1 MKKYQILAA
10 TMACAA
16 TFAIFA
22 ASDRMDVYN
31 RAGQFSSHM
40 VEDIKHLKLGK
51 AAGEEGYSTL
61 IVTTPTG
68 TTEHKIDDLSEIQY
82 TALDENLAHE
92 ITTVDAP
99 NAKVRL
105 LDWRNNTDVW
115 GEAQID
121 PTKPADW
128 RGCWYDGIPHYQ
140 VDTDKG
146 FASEIVITGKY
157 TGKVYTDTPGFV
169 WWSTSSSNLL
179 GANCYAF
186 SMPFEPVEIKA
197 ISEEKTTYEGAP
209 ILGTFTGYQL
219 TTKANR
225 IAAPA
230 EATLEMEIKAN
241 GTYVLTTTDSNEYD
255 ILDDYSWDEQKNTF
269 AYIPYEGELRNE
281 IDVDAPYGITG
292 KFNGNDILYGT
303 IHNIVVD
310 KYENT
315 VRYFIVRGEADVNIA
330 SMDDDNRNILVE
342 YIPAEG
348 EARYFIYEAIVDYPQ
363 EVTMTFQSGKNIG
376 EACAAMCYQNGENL
390 FKYEYSGS
398 GEPKFINR
406 GKEAGTYKGEGED
419 LVLDGYGLCTLGDA
433 EGTYTIEGGVAN
445 VVINDNSTIY
455 VVDFSA
461 KTYAEMTSDEWDGEE
476 SYSLNE
482 ATGKYG
488 NQEEAAIHTMSVAF
502 DQDLRGN
509 SMPGYA
515 AIKTDFVS
523 TGGLRTTGGI
533 ADICKYIYNEKAGTV
548 TVTNVLAGTS
558 ASTSGKRNLTF
569 VVSADKQSMYLDDSK
584 EDRIYGI
591 GRDGSYWLTGEVNTL
606 LAPEKE
612 PELEPAA
619 VDLFDNYSGS
629 ALLKPQGMSLEMS
642 CNVEITIDAE
652 AEKASFKVSDGN
664 LNYIDMPEAEYLMTG
679 YTLYIKDVP
688 VFEIAKEG
696 TGYVPTTKDFEFTV
710 SEDATTL
717 TSTEFFT
724 YYSTYMTVDIDFNGK
739 EFKYKAP
746 VVAPEPGDETVT
758 LADSYTGTTAF
769 DYMGEQTAT
778 FTVTFDKE
786 AAKATIFVTS
796 ALGTGELY
804 NNVKVDYTLV
814 ENVLTLSI
822 PSYENYSSPT
832 NVDVTFTVSADG
844 KTITGDEGTTTCL
857 TSIFGQYKVYWSK
870 SSLTAEGA
878 DDEIELADSYTGT
891 VNISLYGQ
899 SKPCNVTLTITDA
912 SANKASLSVYSTD
925 LKSDLYKDVELSY
938 SLDGNTLTLLAVP
951 NDLAFN
957 TPGEAKNLEFT
968 LSEDFQSM
976 TGTEDQTTSITVTT
990 MFSTFDVL
998 WSSAELTAAE

>member
-1 MKKYQILAA
+1 
-10 TMACAA
+10 
-16 TFAIFA
+16 
-22 ASDRMDVYN
+22 MDVYN

-51 AAGEEGYSTL
+51 AAGEEGYSSL

-255 ILDDYSWDEQKNTF
+255 ILDDYSWDEDKNTF

-642 CNVEITIDAE
+642 CNVEIKIDAE
-652 AEKASFKVSDGN
+652 SKKASFKVSDGN
-664 LNYIDMPEAEYLMTG
+664 LDYIDMPEAEYLMTG

-717 TSTEFFT
+717 TSTEVFT
-724 YYSTYMTVDIDFNGK
+724 YYSTYATVDINFNGK

-786 AAKATIFVTS
+786 ASKATIFVTS

-878 DDEIELADSYTGT
+878 EDEIELADSYTGT

>member
-1 MKKYQILAA
+1 
-10 TMACAA
+10 
-16 TFAIFA
+16 
-22 ASDRMDVYN
+22 MDVYN

-51 AAGEEGYSTL
+51 AAGEEGYSSL

-255 ILDDYSWDEQKNTF
+255 ILDDYSWDEDKNTF
-269 AYIPYEGELRNE
+269 AYIPYEGDLRNE

-303 IHNIVVD
+303 IHYIVVD
-310 KYENT
+310 KYENS

-619 VDLFDNYSGS
+619 VDLKDNYSGS

-642 CNVEITIDAE
+642 CNVEIKIDAE
-652 AEKASFKVSDGN
+652 SKKASFKVSDGN
-664 LNYIDMPEAEYLMTG
+664 LDYIDMPEAEYLMTG

-758 LADSYTGTTAF
+758 LADSYTGTINGKYYIDFETNI
-769 DYMGEQTAT
+769 TIS
-778 FTVTFDKE
+778 FDKV
-786 AAKATIFVTS
+786 AKIATINTDEVTVMGS
-796 ALGTGELY
+796 NIGAAYKDTQVE
-804 NNVKVDYTLV
+804 YTL
-814 ENVLTLSI
+814 EGNVLTLKV
-822 PSYENYSSPT
+822 PTYEEFTYSPKE
-832 NVDVTFTVSADG
+832 NVDVKFTVSEDG
-844 KTITGDEGTTTCL
+844 TLTGIEGSTTA
-857 TSIFGQYKVYWSK
+857 WSK
-870 SSLTAEGA
+870 NAYPTFDWTSAALTAEGSMN
-878 DDEIELADSYTGT
+878 DEIQLADSYTGSISGNYMMDFETNITISFNSETNIAIINIDEVTIGGMNIGAAYKDTQVEYTLEGNVLTLKVPTYDDYTYSPKENVDVKFT
-891 VNISLYGQ
+891 VEDG
-899 SKPCNVTLTITDA
+899 TLTGLEGAT
-912 SANKASLSVYSTD
+912 KALSTKQCYPT
-925 LKSDLYKDVELSY
+925 LKWD
-938 SLDGNTLTLLAVP
+938 TAT
-951 NDLAFN
+951 
-957 TPGEAKNLEFT
+957 
-968 LSEDFQSM
+968 
-976 TGTEDQTTSITVTT
+976 
-990 MFSTFDVL
+990 
-998 WSSAELTAAE
+998 LTAAE

>member
-1 MKKYQILAA
+1 
-10 TMACAA
+10 
-16 TFAIFA
+16 
-22 ASDRMDVYN
+22 MDVYN

-51 AAGEEGYSTL
+51 AAGEEGYSSL

-642 CNVEITIDAE
+642 CNVEIKIDAE
-652 AEKASFKVSDGN
+652 SKKASFKVSDGN
-664 LNYIDMPEAEYLMTG
+664 LDYIDMPEAEYLMTG

-758 LADSYTGTTAF
+758 LADSYTGTINGKYYIDFETNI
-769 DYMGEQTAT
+769 TIS
-778 FTVTFDKE
+778 FDKV
-786 AAKATIFVTS
+786 AKIATINTDEVTVMGS
-796 ALGTGELY
+796 NIGAAYKDT
-804 NNVKVDYTLV
+804 KVEYTL
-814 ENVLTLSI
+814 EGNVLTLKV
-822 PSYENYSSPT
+822 PTYEEYATSSKE
-832 NVDVTFTVSADG
+832 NVEVKFTVSEDG
-844 KTITGDEGTTTCL
+844 TLTCTEGSTRAFSTKQQYPTFDW
-857 TSIFGQYKVYWSK
+857 TSAA
-870 SSLTAEGA
+870 LTAEGA
-878 DDEIELADSYTGT
+878 ENAIELADSYTGS

-912 SANKASLSVYSTD
+912 SAKKASLSVYSTD

-957 TPGEAKNLEFT
+957 TPGEAKDLDFT